1 MNKLFAFGAA
11 ALGALALAAFRS
23 PRPEV
28 LSPGTPAPEI
38 TAGAWF
44 NHIGRPLNL
53 ANLGGNAVLIEFWA
67 TW

>member
-1 MNKLFAFGAA
+1 MNKLLAFGAA
-11 ALGALALAAFRS
+11 AVAALALAAFTT
-23 PRPEV
+23 PRAEV
-28 LSPGTPAPEI
+28 LKPGATAPEI

-53 ANLGGNAVLIEFWA
+53 DNLGGNAVLIEFWA